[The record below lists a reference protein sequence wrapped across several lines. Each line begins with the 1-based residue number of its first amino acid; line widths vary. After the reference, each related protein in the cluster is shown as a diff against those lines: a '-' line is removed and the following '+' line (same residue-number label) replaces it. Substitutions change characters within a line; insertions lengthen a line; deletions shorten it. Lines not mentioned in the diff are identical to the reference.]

1 MGIIEEQL
9 LKKKDYRKRL
19 EDLVN
24 SKPPF
29 KIRLSLV
36 FLYYADK
43 LSGEKH
49 NINSYSLFL
58 YVVDNIRKLLE
69 LIGETNPRYVSLQKV
84 NERAIIDH
92 LPNWSVSEL
101 FNVLKGLKYT
111 DGREIVA
118 RIASNAGMPYILDSY
133 DSNDVD
139 GFAKEFKH
147 IESDTIKSLMSITNI
162 LYKADTFKGALVESD
177 EEMDSFLENGEESI
191 VITDYETVHKDVM
204 LPLLEQSGLLLF
216 LVSNP
221 IADIYRNF
229 GQYQRDFRVGGELIP
244 MEKVVATLEYYLREY
259 YYNIDILLPEEKE
272 AIEKVLSKE
281 KYKEQ
286 VAPIVEKCLA
296 DHINKDEAPGEP
308 TDNNIIPEK
317 LRNEKATSMFELF
330 LEEGYFDKK
339 IGDKYNWVKNKDL
352 LAYFVYKACKYL
364 ILSYT
369 GDTSWE
375 PFTHV
380 LLFRGNKITAKSL
393 SSYHSKYP
401 KPTNYSKIDELFEDL
416 KSKK

>member
-9 LKKKDYRKRL
+9 SKKKDYRKRL
-19 EDLVN
+19 ENLAN
-24 SKPPF
+24 SNPPF
-29 KIRLSLV
+29 KVRLSLV

-229 GQYQRDFRVGGELIP
+229 GQYQRDFHVGGGLIP

-259 YYNIDILLPEEKE
+259 YYNINILLPEEKE
-272 AIEKVLSKE
+272 AIEKV
-281 KYKEQ
+281 
-286 VAPIVEKCLA
+286 C
-296 DHINKDEAPGEP
+296 
-308 TDNNIIPEK
+308 
-317 LRNEKATSMFELF
+317 
-330 LEEGYFDKK
+330 
-339 IGDKYNWVKNKDL
+339 DL
-352 LAYFVYKACKYL
+352 L
-364 ILSYT
+364 I
-369 GDTSWE
+369 
-375 PFTHV
+375 
-380 LLFRGNKITAKSL
+380 
-393 SSYHSKYP
+393 
-401 KPTNYSKIDELFEDL
+401 
-416 KSKK
+416 